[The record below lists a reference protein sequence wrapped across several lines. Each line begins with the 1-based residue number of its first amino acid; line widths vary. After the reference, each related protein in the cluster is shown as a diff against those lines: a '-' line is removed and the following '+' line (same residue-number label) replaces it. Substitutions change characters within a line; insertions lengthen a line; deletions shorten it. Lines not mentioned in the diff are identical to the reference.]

1 MATPRSR
8 SHDRDYRVPIASE
21 EGFAVRLPSS
31 HYLIGGLAHA
41 AAATILLGILLLG
54 ALRLEAG
61 DEAARAAKDCG
72 RVDVG
77 MFSRLLG
84 VCGEPDQ

>member
-1 MATPRSR
+1 M
-8 SHDRDYRVPIASE
+8 
-21 EGFAVRLPSS
+21 RLPSS

-41 AAATILLGILLLG
+41 AAAAILLGILLLG
-54 ALRLEAG
+54 ALRLEVG

-72 RVDVG
+72 RLDAAL
-77 MFSRLLG
+77 FSRLLG